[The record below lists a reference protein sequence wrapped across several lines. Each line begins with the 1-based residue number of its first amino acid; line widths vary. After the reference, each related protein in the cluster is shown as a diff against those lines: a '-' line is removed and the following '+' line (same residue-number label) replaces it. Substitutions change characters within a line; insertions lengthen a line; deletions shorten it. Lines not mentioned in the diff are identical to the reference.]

1 MIKPVL
7 PELNA
12 SIIKVVGACY
22 IAETDV
28 RLFVSAG
35 FNTMELI
42 DVNGNATEDEKRDL
56 ILKTQIF
63 YRDKYYRDFNEIMN
77 LGGNEN
83 SVTALIR
90 KKPIKFEII
99 GANDGDSHAIIDVI
113 SESCELYR
121 FRDGIT
127 IFALSLDTS
136 NMNLG
141 VVSEITRHL
150 RNFACKIVY
159 KQSKYNLSDFISS
172 VFLCNIKLRGEN
184 ALIDSFSGS
193 KFKIYSVLNFDNE
206 FKDWEYEDIKMLA
219 FEIGTG
225 ISAGGIKE
233 NHFLKPADSYYDLI
247 MADSIAVFDNYFG
260 LPLKDSLTFVGHNLY
275 KKDIY
280 THHTYD
286 RVYFK
291 IYVYSLYI
299 KYSINR
305 FSTILYNNPI
315 AVFDEFQDFSNNYV
329 FGFISFDFLPNIISE
344 KIFSSLNIRTEMDIL
359 EKRIV
364 SLSQR
369 IRDKHNRVVA
379 LLLAVISILTGLGA
393 IKDFV
398 EVMDIVSAGIGF
410 SKYQLTTGLLGI
422 FFLSLVFIYVK
433 NRKNVKWFLFK

>member
-1 MIKPVL
+1 MKKTVL
-7 PELNA
+7 SKLNA

-35 FNTMELI
+35 FNTMDLI
-42 DVNGNATEDEKRDL
+42 DVNENATEDEKRDL

-63 YRDKYYRDFNEIMN
+63 YKDKYYRDFNEIMN

-83 SVTALIR
+83 SVTALIQ

-99 GANDGDSHAIIDVI
+99 GANDGDAHGLIEVI
-113 SESCELYR
+113 SESFELYR

-127 IFALSLDTS
+127 IFALSVDTS
-136 NMNLG
+136 NVNLRAA
-141 VVSEITRHL
+141 SEICRYL

-159 KQSKYNLSDFISS
+159 KQSEYNLSDFISS
-172 VFLCNIKLRGEN
+172 VFLCNISIRGEN

-206 FKDWEYEDIKMLA
+206 FNDWKYEDMKILA

-225 ISAGGIKE
+225 ISVGGIEK
-233 NHFLKPADSYYDLI
+233 NHLLKPADRYYDLI
-247 MADSIAVFDNYFG
+247 MADSIAIFDNYIG
-260 LPLKDSLTFVGHNLY
+260 LPLRDSLTFVGHNLY

-291 IYVYSLYI
+291 IYVYSLYV

-305 FSTILYNNPI
+305 FGTILYNNPI
-315 AVFDEFQDFSNNYV
+315 AVFDEFQEFSNNYV

-344 KIFSSLNIRTEMDIL
+344 KIFSSLNIRSEMDLL

-398 EVMDIVSAGIGF
+398 EVMDIISSGIGF
-410 SKYQLTTGLLGI
+410 AKYQLTIGLLGI
-422 FFLSLVFIYVK
+422 VFLSIVFIFLK
-433 NRKNVKWFLFK
+433 NRKNIKWFLFK